1 MDSAINELK
10 ACSGKE
16 ECLRKAYGIL
26 SNRYRGHRGKTY
38 AKLLHLFH
46 TDIQKNWK
54 KTGFLHCTN
63 INKIFKHLLLES
75 GFFNPEEV
83 VFKWTLIWYISPH
96 QYARVKLDGGWVNID
111 IWAKPYGIEFG
122 DYAHGFH

>member
-1 MDSAINELK
+1 MEPPFTRTAAASSPTSSVGPCRSRGRAARPAPLFLKKFFILKSMDSAINELK
-10 ACSGKE
+10 ACYGKE

-54 KTGFLHCTN
+54 KTG
-63 INKIFKHLLLES
+63 
-75 GFFNPEEV
+75 
-83 VFKWTLIWYISPH
+83 
-96 QYARVKLDGGWVNID
+96 
-111 IWAKPYGIEFG
+111 
-122 DYAHGFH
+122 